1 MTSGAIEYNQI
12 FGYLIDQKP
21 IWFNVAFK
29 FIYIF
34 TNKFVGSVTS
44 FEFFVGGKFFDDFV
58 KLN

>member
-44 FEFFVGGKFFDDFV
+44 FEFFVGGKFSTIS
-58 KLN
+58 